1 MTPLRQ
7 IGLTARHE
15 VAEQTVCFMV
25 DAGREEE
32 RVGAGAR
39 GGGCEAQSPQPG
51 DLDRSAARARELTEV
66 LAGQRVVR
74 VDSPVAEVADQDV
87 AAEDAE
93 RGRRERDR
101 PGRVELA

>member
-1 MTPLRQ
+1 MHDSFARV
-7 IGLTARHE
+7 GLAPRHQ
-15 VAEQTVCFMV
+15 VAEQTVRLMV

-32 RVGAGAR
+32 CVRAGAR

-51 DLDRSAARARELTEV
+51 DLDRSAAGARELTEV
-66 LAGQRVVR
+66 LAGQWVVR

-101 PGRVELA
+101 PG